1 MCVTGERD
9 IAMYVLLLQVVCAS
23 LTRKRPKKKYSPH
36 GLDGTMFKNNSLP
49 SSYEA
54 GDTVQFMKSSEYE
67 TIPSKNGMEAESVIY
82 GNLIGK

>member
-1 MCVTGERD
+1 
-9 IAMYVLLLQVVCAS
+9 MYAS
-23 LTRKRPKKKYSPH
+23 LTRKRPKKKYSPQ
-36 GLDGTMFKNNSLP
+36 DGTMFKNNSLP

-67 TIPSKNGMEAESVIY
+67 TIPSKNGMEAESAIY